1 MLMRYSPKKLHALRA
16 LWIPILFLLGVG
28 WLTPQT
34 ADAQISVKMATLVP
48 KDSSWHRILLECADQ
63 WNKLSGGKVRIIIY
77 AGGTQGDDPD
87 IVRKMNLHILDAAL
101 LTSVGIAEIDK
112 SVYALSVPMM
122 YNDYGEVYSVLE
134 KMRPH
139 LESAMEA
146 KGFVVLNWADAGWL
160 HFFTKKP
167 VAAPDDLEKLAL
179 FQWAGD
185 PRTLEIWRSAGF
197 NPRPGASTELAT
209 GLQTGLYEA
218 FTASPQVAVITGYFT
233 NAKYMTDLDWALLLG
248 ATVIRKE
255 VWDRIPAN
263 IKPALMRAQLEAAQK
278 LQADIRQSTV
288 RDIQSMKARG
298 LTVVPV
304 DARLRDEWRAVVDK
318 ATSKIRG
325 DFAPADAYDEAL
337 KFRDEYR
344 QQKAAKK

>member
-1 MLMRYSPKKLHALRA
+1 MRYLNKASQTSRA
-16 LWIPILFLLGVG
+16 RWIAILSLLWIWFAYQP
-28 WLTPQT
+28 
-34 ADAQISVKMATLVP
+34 AHAQISIKMATLVP

-63 WNKLSGGKVRIIIY
+63 WNKLSGGKVRVIIY
-77 AGGTQGDDPD
+77 PGSTQGDDPD
-87 IVRKMNLHILDAAL
+87 LVRKMNLKILDAAL
-101 LTSVGIAEIDK
+101 LTSVGLAEIDK

-122 YNDYGEVYSVLE
+122 YNDYDEVYSVLE

-139 LESAMEA
+139 LEANIGA
-146 KGFVVLNWADAGWL
+146 KGFIVLNWVDAGWV
-160 HFFTKKP
+160 HFFAKKP
-167 VAAPDDLEKLAL
+167 VASPEDLKKLAL

-185 PRTLEIWRSAGF
+185 PRTLEIWMTAGF

-218 FTASPQVAVITGYFT
+218 VTISPQVAVITGYFA

-255 VWDRIPAN
+255 AWDRIPADL
-263 IKPALMRAQLEAAQK
+263 KPALMQAQRQAAQK
-278 LQADIRQSTV
+278 LQADIRQSTP
-288 RDIQSMKARG
+288 RDIESMKARG

-304 DARLRDEWRAVVDK
+304 DARLKEQWRAVVDK
-318 ATSKIRG
+318 AKSKIRG

-337 KFRDEYR
+337 KYRDEYR
-344 QQKAAKK
+344 QQKAVKK